1 MKLILQSVLFFFL
14 ANYFTPNLTAQ
25 NYNHGLSLGLPGLIV
40 GNINVGYEKV
50 ISENKTLALH
60 IGVIIPREVPEW
72 LTFGDETSSAILE
85 ELDNSAEGLSIV
97 GEYRMYTGDKGA
109 PFGFYV
115 APLVRY
121 HNYQLTVGGD
131 FDGETAEV
139 QTKLNRIGLGLQ
151 LGAQF
156 KLGDRMTLDWN
167 FLGLTIDQ
175 NTITIE
181 ASSNNADTD
190 FQEIEEE
197 LQADVDRLQADIDR
211 LPLYYSDEIK
221 LTSDNDF
228 VKGKG
233 SLIGLGLRSGLT
245 IGYRF

>member
-25 NYNHGLSLGLPGLIV
+25 NYNHGLSLGVPGLIV

-85 ELDNSAEGLSIV
+85 ELDNSAEGLSMV
-97 GEYRMYTGDKGA
+97 GEYRMYIGDKGA

-115 APLVRY
+115 APMVRY
-121 HNYQLTVGGD
+121 HDYQLTVGTD
-131 FDGETAEV
+131 FDGETV
-139 QTKLNRIGLGLQ
+139 LMGTKLNIIGLGLQ
-151 LGAQF
+151 LGTQF

-175 NTITIE
+175 KTITIE
-181 ASSNNADTD
+181 AYSNNADTD

-197 LQADVDRLQADIDR
+197 LQAEVDD
-211 LPLYYSDEIK
+211 LPLYSDKIE
-221 LTSDNDF
+221 LTSGNDF
-228 VKGKG
+228 IKGKG